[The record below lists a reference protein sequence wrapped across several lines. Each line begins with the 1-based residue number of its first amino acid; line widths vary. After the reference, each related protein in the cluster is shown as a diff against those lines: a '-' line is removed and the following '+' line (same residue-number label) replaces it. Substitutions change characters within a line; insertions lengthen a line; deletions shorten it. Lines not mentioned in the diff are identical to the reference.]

1 MQKIKEFKYVI
12 TDELGIHARPAGLLV
27 KEAAKFQSDIKIKK
41 GEKEAD
47 AKRIFGIMGLA
58 AKKGDEIVL
67 TADGA
72 DEADAI
78 AAIEEFLKANL

>member
-1 MQKIKEFKYVI
+1 MKEFKYVI

-27 KEAAKFQSDIKIKK
+27 KEAAKFESDIKIKK
-41 GEKEAD
+41 GDKEAD

>member
-1 MQKIKEFKYVI
+1 MKEFSYVI

-27 KEAAKFQSDIKIKK
+27 KEAGKFQSDIKIKK
-41 GEKEAD
+41 GEKAAD

-58 AKKGDEIVL
+58 AKKGDEITL
-67 TADGA
+67 TADGE
-72 DEADAI
+72 DEAEAI

>member
-1 MQKIKEFKYVI
+1 MKEFTYVI

-27 KEAAKFQSDIKIKK
+27 KEAAKFESDIKIKK
-41 GEKEAD
+41 GEKAAD

-67 TADGA
+67 TAEGA
-72 DEADAI
+72 DEAEAI

>member
-1 MQKIKEFKYVI
+1 MTGVKYVI

-27 KEAAKFQSDIKIKK
+27 KEAARFQSDIKIRK
-41 GEKEAD
+41 GAKEAD
-47 AKRIFGIMGLA
+47 AKRIFGIMSLA
-58 AKKGDEIVL
+58 AKKGDEIII

-78 AAIEEFLKANL
+78 TTIEEFLKANL